1 MLKPRK
7 KVTRRQI
14 KEDPLV
20 TYYFKTQ
27 DFLREHSQKIY
38 IGAIAL
44 LAIIFIVIMFARSK
58 RSAELNA
65 SEALTRANYQL
76 SMNKTQEAIDI
87 LLNMV
92 DNYSGTK
99 SAAKG
104 VYLLGKAYFEKGDYE
119 KAEFYFRRYIDDYGD
134 DPILIGGAYSGLGA
148 SLEQQNKFSEA
159 AKVYE
164 KGAEKYEKHFLAPRL
179 LMKAGRCYQRANDIA
194 KAKSCYQKIIEK
206 YAESEFKN
214 DAELYLA
221 KLNA

>member
-1 MLKPRK
+1 MLKPHK
-7 KVTRRQI
+7 KITKRQI

-20 TYYFKTQ
+20 TYYFKTL
-27 DFLREHSQKIY
+27 DFIREHQQKIY
-38 IGAIAL
+38 IGAIAVLAL
-44 LAIIFIVIMFARSK
+44 LFMVIMFSKSK

-65 SEALTRANYQL
+65 SEALTKANYEL
-76 SMNKTQEAIDI
+76 SQSRTQEAIDI

-119 KAEFYFRRYIDDYGD
+119 KAQMYFKRYIDDYSD
-134 DPILIGGAYSGLGA
+134 DPILVNGAYSGLGA
-148 SLEQQNKFSEA
+148 SLEQQNKFLEA
-159 AKVYE
+159 AEIYE
-164 KGAEKYEKHFLAPRL
+164 KGAKKFEKNFLAPRL
-179 LMKAGRCYQRANDIA
+179 LMKAGRCYQRANKIA
-194 KAKSCYQKIIEK
+194 KAKACYQIVIEK
-206 YAESEFKN
+206 YAESKFKN